1 MNFNKQLRPSIL
13 FLFLLGQTSVQADM
27 PKWYIN
33 GELKGFPKELY
44 YIGAGEGDTYQ
55 SALDNA
61 SVYIASQLSISIE
74 STIEMNQIESIT
86 NDESISSESF
96 NQNTKSAVNQSLSG
110 LEIIKNEK
118 VKNKVYVFAVLDK
131 SKYANN
137 LKSELDN
144 ILTSIQSYISIA
156 RNAAE
161 DGRVY
166 SSIQNYTYA
175 QDLIPAFLSKK
186 AFFDAISKF
195 PFNIFEEV
203 SLVKIY
209 QEIEHLILDIRIII
223 HSGYKQSAAAG
234 MLLPEPVVAKVFM
247 KDSKMPV
254 SNMPIVLKY
263 SNDEIAVTGRTDN
276 KGFFSSYIT
285 AHTNDNN
292 NLRLIAAL
300 RPAGLL
306 HKFRKQLEDSS
317 ISLVY
322 EISETKPITFTL
334 NVKDQNSDRAEYIE
348 RKIERNIQKLG
359 HSTSDNSNLKL
370 NGHISLVDT
379 KEIEG
384 KTGVQYLA
392 TVEMSLSLESS
403 NSTRAVSSFFSK
415 GKGLSKLSVQDAI
428 IRASKKIKIS
438 QKDLSRVI
446 AKGENLIQ
454 AEQLEESKKYLDE
467 GILLFD
473 KGSIEESLRS
483 LSKVNF
489 GEEQIKLAIDTVD
502 KIKAKIEEKENKS
515 LIREKEERQIHLEKV
530 LENIDSS
537 KI

>member
-1 MNFNKQLRPSIL
+1 
-13 FLFLLGQTSVQADM
+13 M

-33 GELKGFPKELY
+33 GELKGYSKELY
-44 YIGAGEGDTYQ
+44 YIGVGEGDTHQ
-55 SALDNA
+55 SALDKA

-74 STIEMNQIESIT
+74 STIEMSQLESTT
-86 NDESISSESF
+86 NNESISSESF
-96 NQNTKSAVNQSLSG
+96 NQNIKSAVRHSLLG

-118 VKNKVYVFAVLDK
+118 IKNKVYVFAVLDK
-131 SKYANN
+131 NKYANS
-137 LKSELDN
+137 LKSELN
-144 ILTSIQSYISIA
+144 NLLISFQSYVSNA

-175 QDLIPAFLSKK
+175 KDLIPVFLSKK

-203 SLVKIY
+203 SSGKIY
-209 QEIEHLILDIRIII
+209 QEIEYLISNIRIII
-223 HSGYKQSAAAG
+223 HSGDKQSGSAG
-234 MLLPEPVVAKVFM
+234 MLLPEPIVVKVFM
-247 KDSKMPV
+247 KDSKMSV

-263 SNDEIAVTGRTDN
+263 SDDEIAVTGRTDN
-276 KGFFSSYIT
+276 KGLFSSYIT
-285 AHTNDNN
+285 AYANDDNN
-292 NLRLIAAL
+292 LSLIASL

-306 HKFRKQLEDSS
+306 HKFRKQLENSRAT
-317 ISLVY
+317 LVY
-322 EISETKPITFTL
+322 EISKTRPITFTL
-334 NVKDQNSDRAEYIE
+334 NIKDQNSDRVEYIE

-359 HSTSDNSNLKL
+359 HTTNNNSYLKL
-370 NGHISLVDT
+370 NGDISLVET
-379 KEIEG
+379 KQVEG

-403 NSTRAVSSFFSK
+403 NSIRTISSLFSK
-415 GKGLSKLSVQDAI
+415 GKGFSKLSVEDAI
-428 IRASKKIKIS
+428 IKASKKIKVS
-438 QKDLSRVI
+438 QKDLSRII

-454 AEQLEESKKYLDE
+454 IEQLEESKKYLDK
-467 GILLFD
+467 GMLLFN
-473 KGSIEESLRS
+473 KGSIEESLKS

-489 GEEQIKLAIDTVD
+489 GEEQIKLAIETVD
-502 KIKAKIEEKENKS
+502 KIKAKIEEKENKKF
-515 LIREKEERQIHLEKV
+515 IREEEERQIYLEKV

>member
-1 MNFNKQLRPSIL
+1 
-13 FLFLLGQTSVQADM
+13 M

-44 YIGAGEGDTYQ
+44 YIGVGEGDSYQ

-74 STIEMNQIESIT
+74 STIEMNQVESIT

-96 NQNTKSAVNQSLSG
+96 NQNIKSAVNQSLSG
-110 LEIIKNEK
+110 LDIIKNEK

-175 QDLIPAFLSKK
+175 KDLIPAFLSKK
-186 AFFDAISKF
+186 AFFDAISKL
-195 PFNIFEEV
+195 PFNTFEKV
-203 SLVKIY
+203 SLIKIY
-209 QEIEHLILDIRIII
+209 QEIEYLISKIEIII
-223 HSGYKQSAAAG
+223 HSGDKQSASAG
-234 MLLPEPVVAKVFM
+234 MLLPEPIVVKVFI

-263 SNDEIAVTGRTDN
+263 SDDEIACTGRTDN
-276 KGFFSSYIT
+276 EGLFSSYIT
-285 AHTNDNN
+285 AYTNEYN
-292 NLRLIAAL
+292 NLRLIATP

-306 HKFRKQLEDSS
+306 HKYRKQLEN
-317 ISLVY
+317 ISATLVY
-322 EISETKPITFTL
+322 EISETKPISFTL
-334 NVKDQNSDRAEYIE
+334 NIKDQNNDRVEYIE
-348 RKIERNIQKLG
+348 RKIQRNIQKLG
-359 HSTSDNSNLKL
+359 HTTSHNSNLKL
-370 NGHISLVDT
+370 NGNISLVDT
-379 KEIEG
+379 KEVEG

-403 NSTRAVSSFFSK
+403 NSTKAVSSFFSK
-415 GKGLSKLSVQDAI
+415 GKGLSKLSVEDALI
-428 IRASKKIKIS
+428 KASKKVKIS
-438 QKDLSRVI
+438 QKDLSRII
-446 AKGENLIQ
+446 AKGESLIQ
-454 AEQLEESKKYLDE
+454 TEQLEESKRYLDE
-467 GILLFD
+467 GMLLFN
-473 KGSIEESLRS
+473 KGSIEESLKL

-489 GEEQIKLAIDTVD
+489 GEEQIKIAIETVD
-502 KIKAKIEEKENKS
+502 KIRAKIEEKESQKF
-515 LIREKEERQIHLEKV
+515 IREEKQRQTHLEEV